1 MDLSVIHP
9 QILISVVLIVTAAAV
24 ALLVD
29 YVRGRNEQLRV
40 ALAELRV
47 RQQPEATLPRLVRRE
62 VPAPAPAPA
71 PPVTARAEVKPAPER
86 PKVAGPETRPYR
98 EPVRR
103 QSATPVR
110 RMDREDMQRAQERA
124 AQLTSARGRRE
135 SAPPPAAEPDA
146 TREALNEW
154 LIRRAAARAA
164 QKMERDRK
172 QAEPVATPDPIV
184 TEAPIAALVPMAA
197 APAVVEALAEPVAT
211 PDPIITEAPIADPV
225 PMTAAPAI
233 VEEIAEPVVS
243 PAVEVVNPIIEEKK
257 IVPEPVMAA
266 PEPVAETRSSNSL
279 PEVHVDSYLW
289 ESLFAQSQPAAPVSP
304 RQPFEVIQGT
314 GSASESWIP
323 RGMQDQAAFTRLVES
338 RKPFSGLAV
347 SIGVNENDGRQVE
360 SKDLLNAISD
370 YVSTLLRD
378 RDFGCRVGADE
389 FVLVCPGE
397 LGADAQRRLSQISE
411 RLFDYQ
417 LRCIG
422 SFSILFSSGG
432 VDVDQEP
439 LADSVNGAIERM
451 SQTRRSRK
459 TVTLESTR
467 RTATAV

>member
-9 QILISVVLIVTAAAV
+9 QIVISVVLIVSAAAV

-29 YVRGRNEQLRV
+29 FLKGRNEQLRV
-40 ALAELRV
+40 ALAELRL
-47 RQQPEATLPRLVRRE
+47 RQQPEATLPRPVRRE
-62 VPAPAPAPA
+62 VPSPAPAA
-71 PPVTARAEVKPAPER
+71 PVTARAEVQPPLER

-103 QSATPVR
+103 QAASPVR

-124 AQLTSARGRRE
+124 AALTSARGRRE

-172 QAEPVATPDPIV
+172 QAEPVATP
-184 TEAPIAALVPMAA
+184 APIAAP
-197 APAVVEALAEPVAT
+197 APAV
-211 PDPIITEAPIADPV
+211 
-225 PMTAAPAI
+225 

-243 PAVEVVNPIIEEKK
+243 PIVVVNPIVEEKE
-257 IVPEPVMAA
+257 IVPEPVAVVAA
-266 PEPVAETRSSNSL
+266 PESVAETRGSNSQH
-279 PEVHVDSYLW
+279 EVHVDSFLW

-304 RQPFEVIQGT
+304 RQLFEVIQGT

-323 RGMQDQAAFTRLVES
+323 RGMQDQAAFTRLVDS

-360 SKDLLNAISD
+360 SKDLLNAIAD

-378 RDFGCRVGADE
+378 RDFGCRIGADE

-439 LADSVNGAIERM
+439 LADAVNGALERM

>member
-9 QILISVVLIVTAAAV
+9 QIVISVVLIVSAAAV

-29 YVRGRNEQLRV
+29 YLKGRNDQLRV
-40 ALAELRV
+40 ALAELRL
-47 RQQPEATLPRLVRRE
+47 RQQPEATLPRPVRRE
-62 VPAPAPAPA
+62 VPSPASAA
-71 PPVTARAEVKPAPER
+71 TPPVTARAEVRPTPER
-86 PKVAGPETRPYR
+86 PKVAAGPGTPVYR

-103 QSATPVR
+103 RAAQPMERAAVPPVR

-124 AQLTSARGRRE
+124 AALTSARGRRE

-184 TEAPIAALVPMAA
+184 TEAPIAAPVPAATASAPIA
-197 APAVVEALAEPVAT
+197 APAPAIAEHIAEPVAS
-211 PDPIITEAPIADPV
+211 PVAP
-225 PMTAAPAI
+225 
-233 VEEIAEPVVS
+233 
-243 PAVEVVNPIIEEKK
+243 VVNPIVEEKEL
-257 IVPEPVMAA
+257 VPEPVVAA
-266 PEPVAETRSSNSL
+266 PAPAPVAEARGSSSL
-279 PEVHVDSYLW
+279 PEVHVDSFLW

-304 RQPFEVIQGT
+304 RRPFEVIQGT
-314 GSASESWIP
+314 GPASEAWIP
-323 RGMQDQAAFTRLVES
+323 RGMQDQAAFSRLVES

-347 SIGVNENDGRQVE
+347 SIGVNENDGRPVE
-360 SKDLLNAISD
+360 NKDLLNAIAD
-370 YVSTLLRD
+370 YVSTLLHD
-378 RDFGCRVGADE
+378 RDFGCRIDTDE
-389 FVLVCPGE
+389 FVLMCPGE

-439 LADSVNGAIERM
+439 LADAINGAIERM

-459 TVTLESTR
+459 TVTLESSR
-467 RTATAV
+467 RTAAAV

>member
-9 QILISVVLIVTAAAV
+9 QILISVVLIVSAAGV

-29 YVRGRNEQLRV
+29 YLRGRNEQLRV
-40 ALAELRV
+40 ALAELHR
-47 RQQPEATLPRLVRRE
+47 RQQSDAKSTAPVRRP
-62 VPAPAPAPA
+62 VPASAPA
-71 PPVTARAEVKPAPER
+71 PPAPERAEVKPAPER
-86 PKVAGPETRPYR
+86 PKTERAPIRPESSLYR

-103 QSATPVR
+103 RAAQPTEPTAAPPVR
-110 RMDREDMQRAQERA
+110 RMAREDMERAQERA

-135 SAPPPAAEPDA
+135 SAPPAAEPDA

-164 QKMERDRK
+164 QKMERDRI
-172 QAEPVATPDPIV
+172 QSQPVATPDPAV
-184 TEAPIAALVPMAA
+184 AEARFAEPEPVPTVA
-197 APAVVEALAEPVAT
+197 AP
-211 PDPIITEAPIADPV
+211 
-225 PMTAAPAI
+225 PA

-243 PAVEVVNPIIEEKK
+243 PAVEVVNPIVEEKE
-257 IVPEPVMAA
+257 IVPEPVAA
-266 PEPVAETRSSNSL
+266 EPEPVVEPRGTHSL
-279 PEVHVDSYLW
+279 PEVHVDSFLW
-289 ESLFAQSQPAAPVSP
+289 ESLFAQSQPAAPASP
-304 RQPFEVIQGT
+304 RQLFEVIQGT
-314 GSASESWIP
+314 GPASESWIP
-323 RGMQDQAAFTRLVES
+323 RGMQNQEAFTRVVES

-360 SKDLLNAISD
+360 SKDLLNSIAD

-378 RDFGCRVGADE
+378 RDFGCRIDEDE
-389 FVLVCPGE
+389 FVVVCPGE

-439 LADSVNGAIERM
+439 LADAVNGAIERM
-451 SQTRRSRK
+451 GQTRRSRK

-467 RTATAV
+467 RQAAAV

>member
-1 MDLSVIHP
+1 MDLSAIQP
-9 QILISVVLIVTAAAV
+9 QIVISVVLIVTAAAV

-29 YVRGRNEQLRV
+29 FLKGRNEQLRV
-40 ALAELRV
+40 ALAELQR
-47 RQQPEATLPRLVRRE
+47 RKQEETLPRPVRRE
-62 VPAPAPAPA
+62 VPPAPA
-71 PPVTARAEVKPAPER
+71 PPVTKRAEVKPALER

-103 QSATPVR
+103 QAAAPVR

-124 AQLTSARGRRE
+124 AALTSARGRRE

-172 QAEPVATPDPIV
+172 QAEPVATP
-184 TEAPIAALVPMAA
+184 A
-197 APAVVEALAEPVAT
+197 
-211 PDPIITEAPIADPV
+211 PIITEAPVAAPV
-225 PMTAAPAI
+225 AMAAAPAG
-233 VEEIAEPVVS
+233 VQEIAEPVAS
-243 PAVEVVNPIIEEKK
+243 PAVVVVNPIVEEKE
-257 IVPEPVMAA
+257 IVPVAVASA

-279 PEVHVDSYLW
+279 PEVHVDSFLW
-289 ESLFAQSQPAAPVSP
+289 ESLFAQSQPAAPVST
-304 RQPFEVIQGT
+304 RQLFEVIQGT
-314 GSASESWIP
+314 GAASESWTP
-323 RGMQDQAAFTRLVES
+323 RGMQEQAAFTRLVDS

-360 SKDLLNAISD
+360 NKDLLNAIAD

-378 RDFGCRVGADE
+378 RDFGCRIGADE

-439 LADSVNGAIERM
+439 LVDAVNGAMERM
-451 SQTRRSRK
+451 IQTRRSRK

-467 RTATAV
+467 RTAAAV

>member
-1 MDLSVIHP
+1 MDLSAIQP
-9 QILISVVLIVTAAAV
+9 QIVISVVLIVTAAAV

-29 YVRGRNEQLRV
+29 FLKGRNEQLRV
-40 ALAELRV
+40 ALAELQR
-47 RQQPEATLPRLVRRE
+47 RQQPEAVLPRPVRRE
-62 VPAPAPAPA
+62 VPAPAP
-71 PPVTARAEVKPAPER
+71 PVTAEVNPAPER

-124 AQLTSARGRRE
+124 AALTSARGRRE

-172 QAEPVATPDPIV
+172 QAEPVATPAPIV
-184 TEAPIAALVPMAA
+184 TEAPVAAPVPIAA
-197 APAVVEALAEPVAT
+197 APAVVEEIAEPVAM
-211 PDPIITEAPIADPV
+211 D
-225 PMTAAPAI
+225 AAPAI
-233 VEEIAEPVVS
+233 VEEIAEPVAS
-243 PAVEVVNPIIEEKK
+243 PVAAVVNPIVEEKET
-257 IVPEPVMAA
+257 IPEPVAIASA
-266 PEPVAETRSSNSL
+266 PEPVAEMRSSNSL
-279 PEVHVDSYLW
+279 HEVHVDSFLW

-304 RQPFEVIQGT
+304 RQLFEVIQGT

-323 RGMQDQAAFTRLVES
+323 RGMQDQAAFNRLMDS

-360 SKDLLNAISD
+360 NKDLLNAISD
-370 YVSTLLRD
+370 YVSTLLHD
-378 RDFGCRVGADE
+378 RDFGCRIGTDE

-422 SFSILFSSGG
+422 SFPILFSSGG

-439 LADSVNGAIERM
+439 LADAVNGAMERM

-467 RTATAV
+467 RTAAAV